1 MSEVTQAGNTQDGKN
16 QGEVTQGKVPQG
28 EITQREITQ
37 GENTQGEISRTEAA
51 HNANGNIQ
59 RSQDSAQRIFDSRD
73 SASQTGTKQTASVLA
88 DSAYTHEAKRVRRI
102 IAQGG
107 NPNEYLKENAW
118 EHKVGIDPII
128 NRRVF
133 ELDPLPSPAQ
143 VLGELPLTPA
153 DRELVIES
161 RDELRDVLHG
171 RDDRLLVI
179 VGPCSVHDP
188 AAALDYAQ
196 RLSKVR
202 AELEGDLLIIMRV
215 YFEKPRTTI
224 GWKGLINDPDLDGTN
239 NVKKG
244 LLLARKTLLDV
255 LGTGVAAATEFLEP
269 TSPQYISD
277 AITWGA
283 IGARNTES
291 QVHRQL
297 ASGMSMPIG
306 FKNATD
312 GSVKAA
318 LDGCITAAQRHTF
331 FGINHE
337 GRAAAVETLGNENC
351 HVVLRGSS
359 HGPNYSAQDVA
370 AAMMQIRSVMPP
382 DSACAHGLIIDCSH
396 GNSGKD
402 EIRQAQV
409 VRDVAARLAQGESGI
424 TGFMMESFIEGG
436 NQKPAPL
443 NQLVYGKSVTD
454 RCIAWAETDVLL
466 HELAAAVRARRA
478 RDRR

>member
-1 MSEVTQAGNTQDGKN
+1 MM
-16 QGEVTQGKVPQG
+16 
-28 EITQREITQ
+28 
-37 GENTQGEISRTEAA
+37 
-51 HNANGNIQ
+51 ANDNG
-59 RSQDSAQRIFDSRD
+59 R
-73 SASQTGTKQTASVLA
+73 TASDNRNPSVLEA
-88 DSAYTHEAKRVRRI
+88 SAYTHEAKRVRRI

-107 NPNEYLKENAW
+107 NPSELLDGHSW
-118 EHKVGIDPII
+118 EERVGIDPII

-143 VLGELPLTPA
+143 VLGELPLTPE
-153 DRELVIES
+153 DRQLVIES

-188 AAALDYAQ
+188 QAALDYAR
-196 RLSKVR
+196 RLSAVR
-202 AELEGDLLIIMRV
+202 EELEDDLLIIMRV

-224 GWKGLINDPDLDGTN
+224 GWKGLINDPDIDGTN

-244 LLLARKTLLDV
+244 LLLARRTLLDV

-318 LDGCITAAQRHTF
+318 IDGCITAAQRHTF

-359 HGPNYSAQDVA
+359 HGPNYSAKDIE
-370 AAMMQIRSVMPP
+370 AAMTQIRSVMPP
-382 DSACAHGLIIDCSH
+382 DSACAHGLIVDCSH

-409 VRDVAARLAQGESGI
+409 VREIAQRYAAGEQGI
-424 TGFMMESFIEGG
+424 TGIMMESFIEGG

-443 NQLVYGKSVTD
+443 DQLVYGKSITD
-454 RCIAWAETDVLL
+454 RCIAWPETDALL
-466 HELAAAVRARRA
+466 HELAAAVRERRA
-478 RDRR
+478 RA

>member
-1 MSEVTQAGNTQDGKN
+1 M
-16 QGEVTQGKVPQG
+16 
-28 EITQREITQ
+28 
-37 GENTQGEISRTEAA
+37 
-51 HNANGNIQ
+51 ANDNG
-59 RSQDSAQRIFDSRD
+59 R
-73 SASQTGTKQTASVLA
+73 TASDNRNPSVLEA
-88 DSAYTHEAKRVRRI
+88 SAYTHEAKRVRRI

-107 NPNEYLKENAW
+107 NPSELLDGHSW
-118 EHKVGIDPII
+118 EERVGIDPII

-143 VLGELPLTPA
+143 VLGELPLTPE
-153 DRELVIES
+153 DRQLVIES

-188 AAALDYAQ
+188 QAALDYAR
-196 RLSKVR
+196 RLSAVR
-202 AELEGDLLIIMRV
+202 EELEDDLLIIMRV

-224 GWKGLINDPDLDGTN
+224 GWKGLINDPDIDGTN

-244 LLLARKTLLDV
+244 LLLARRTLLDV

-318 LDGCITAAQRHTF
+318 IDGCITAAQRHTF

-359 HGPNYSAQDVA
+359 HGPNYSAKDIE
-370 AAMMQIRSVMPP
+370 AAMTQIRSVMPP
-382 DSACAHGLIIDCSH
+382 DSACAHGLIVDCSH

-409 VRDVAARLAQGESGI
+409 VREIAQRYAAGEQGI
-424 TGFMMESFIEGG
+424 TGIMMESFIEGG

-443 NQLVYGKSVTD
+443 DQLVYGKSITD
-454 RCIAWAETDVLL
+454 RCIAWPETDALL
-466 HELAAAVRARRA
+466 HELAAAVRERRA
-478 RDRR
+478 RA